1 MFLLLSVCYTL
12 VLPLGF
18 CKPIMQLV
26 VLFCKNFGLLS
37 LFVRVYCLKIQRD
50 LNVVSASTLWLTA
63 WIDIARTIG
72 FIDLK
77 NNSARV
83 LMRLIMCSF
92 LTQVWW
98 HAYLSLSAKGK
109 ILWLMVIRLCFY
121 PLKRGRLQLVNSW
134 ATYPRCQMK
143 KKHPIQ
149 LYFGF
154 RCMES
159 WRHHK
164 LVILT
169 EVQSRNKRMTKN
181 GREEGQA
188 RTSRHQYPPSIF
200 LSIIKLVFATFF
212 FIQQVASLVKPKKD
226 GPKSDRRNS
235 VRAFLW

>member
-1 MFLLLSVCYTL
+1 MLTSPWAPKGRSYGPWLSGC
-12 VLPLGF
+12 
-18 CKPIMQLV
+18 
-26 VLFCKNFGLLS
+26 
-37 LFVRVYCLKIQRD
+37 
-50 LNVVSASTLWLTA
+50 AS
-63 WIDIARTIG
+63 
-72 FIDLK
+72 
-77 NNSARV
+77 
-83 LMRLIMCSF
+83 
-92 LTQVWW
+92 
-98 HAYLSLSAKGK
+98 
-109 ILWLMVIRLCFY
+109 ILW
-121 PLKRGRLQLVNSW
+121 KGERLQLVNSW

-212 FIQQVASLVKPKKD
+212 FIQQVASLVKPKA
-226 GPKSDRRNS
+226 RRMVPNQIGEIMS
-235 VRAFLW
+235 VRFYDRYTYTLACSYAQLWNLKPMTPRLARSC